1 MCTHVLISLIFAA
14 SFSISSKYQDFGEYM
29 KIFCPIFCLLYH
41 VGILPGLGIRISPD
55 GLDLSLF
62 GFCTALWPFDH
73 FASDQPCSK
82 SLSTIFLLS
91 LFQNIRLSDEAL
103 LESPTTIV
111 HLSPFQNLK
120 ATRVRDTLNLEPC
133 MVIKS
138 KIEQARILLFLE
150 PTILPSASQ
159 QT

>member
-1 MCTHVLISLIFAA
+1 
-14 SFSISSKYQDFGEYM
+14 M
-29 KIFCPIFCLLYH
+29 KIFCLLYH

-103 LESPTTIV
+103 IESHSTIV

-120 ATRVRDTLNLEPC
+120 ANRVMHGD
-133 MVIKS
+133 K
-138 KIEQARILLFLE
+138 K
-150 PTILPSASQ
+150 
-159 QT
+159 

>member
-1 MCTHVLISLIFAA
+1 
-14 SFSISSKYQDFGEYM
+14 M
-29 KIFCPIFCLLYH
+29 KIFCLLYH

-82 SLSTIFLLS
+82 SLSTIVSDQPCSKPLSTIFLLS

-103 LESPTTIV
+103 IESHSTIV

-120 ATRVRDTLNLEPC
+120 ANRVMHGD
-133 MVIKS
+133 K
-138 KIEQARILLFLE
+138 K
-150 PTILPSASQ
+150 
-159 QT
+159 